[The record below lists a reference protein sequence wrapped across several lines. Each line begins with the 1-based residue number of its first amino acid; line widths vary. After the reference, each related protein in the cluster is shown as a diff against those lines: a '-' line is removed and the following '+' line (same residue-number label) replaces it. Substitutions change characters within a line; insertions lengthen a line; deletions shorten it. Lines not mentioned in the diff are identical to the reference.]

1 MLNSCTTIFSSIHRL
16 KPTRLIGEE
25 SEDETIDDI
34 DDDKQINDDQPR
46 SRPTSPLRSMQAL
59 SATRLL
65 PQVPVTS
72 APISPVAPPSSEK
85 KRDRSENSQEA
96 EAAVPSSKKH
106 HSNRL
111 LGLPGVNIKIE
122 NRDDGR
128 TGDSTVVV
136 SMDINGTTFQ
146 GVLFAQPK

>member
-1 MLNSCTTIFSSIHRL
+1 
-16 KPTRLIGEE
+16 
-25 SEDETIDDI
+25 
-34 DDDKQINDDQPR
+34 
-46 SRPTSPLRSMQAL
+46 MQAL

-72 APISPVAPPSSEK
+72 APISPSVPVAPPSSEK
-85 KRDRSENSQEA
+85 KRDRSENSQEM

-106 HSNRL
+106 HSNRP

-136 SMDINGTTFQ
+136 SMEINGTTFQ